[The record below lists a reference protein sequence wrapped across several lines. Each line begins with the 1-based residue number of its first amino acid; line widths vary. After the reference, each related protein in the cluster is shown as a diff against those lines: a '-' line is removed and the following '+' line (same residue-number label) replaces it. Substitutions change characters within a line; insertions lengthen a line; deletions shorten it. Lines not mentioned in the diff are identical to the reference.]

1 MVIGIG
7 PWFLLKKLVL
17 VIVIFLQDGNA
28 KTNTLDDEKDD
39 TYGDK
44 DDAGDYD
51 AMPIRKK
58 SRFFFIL
65 NGSYDEHS
73 EATKEEENYEVQKT
87 QFAVKAFVSVTLY
100 ACKKKGSETWAGPRN
115 YSTII

>member
-17 VIVIFLQDGNA
+17 VIVILLQDGNA

-73 EATKEEENYEVQKT
+73 EATKEEENYEVQ
-87 QFAVKAFVSVTLY
+87 
-100 ACKKKGSETWAGPRN
+100 
-115 YSTII
+115 